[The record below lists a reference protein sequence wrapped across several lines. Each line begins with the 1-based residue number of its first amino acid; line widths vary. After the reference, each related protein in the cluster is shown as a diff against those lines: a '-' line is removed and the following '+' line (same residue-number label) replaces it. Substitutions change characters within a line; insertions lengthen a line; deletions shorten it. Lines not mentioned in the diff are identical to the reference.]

1 MKNKISHTF
10 AIFIVSSLFAL
21 AGICSAY
28 AAPLFIGYFPDWGKW
43 HKPAYTVDK
52 VPYEKLTHVL
62 WSFITPNTD
71 GTLRGDAADNP
82 SALDEMVKLAHAA
95 GTKVIV
101 SLGGGGQS
109 ENFAPVSKDNTLRQ
123 KFVASLVKYVADHNL
138 DGLDM
143 DWEWEYNPVPEAD
156 TIAYS
161 KLLTELREALPK
173 DKSLSAALPCSPY
186 YGKWFTAEVLV
197 KNLDWFGFMTYDITG
212 DWDEK
217 AMFDS
222 PLYPHEGYTTWSW
235 EETRDYWKKRGVP
248 TEKMV
253 FGIPSFGF
261 EFQGATGPGTNF
273 TKGSAKQVPYKDIAT
288 NAEWEFHFDSV
299 SVEPYGVT
307 KNSYV
312 TFEDPHSA
320 AVKSRWVKENGYAG
334 IMVWEVSHDY
344 IESVGNPILDS
355 IAIVLQEGTTSIG
368 EYHKKRAA
376 GSRQDASRMQNAQI
390 KRVDALGKS
399 IQNVGSEQRW
409 KNRFEFRLK
418 P

>member
-1 MKNKISHTF
+1 MKK
-10 AIFIVSSLFAL
+10 FAL
-21 AGICSAY
+21 SILLYAAFCSAW
-28 AAPLFIGYFPDWGKW
+28 AAPLFIGYYPDWGKW

-52 VPYEKLTHVL
+52 VPYNKLTHVL

-71 GTLRGDAADNP
+71 GSLRGDAAEDP
-82 SALDEMVKLAHAA
+82 SALDEMVTLAHAA

-109 ENFAPVSKDNTLRQ
+109 DNFVPVASNDALRQ
-123 KFVASLVKYVADHNL
+123 KFVANLVKYVADHNL

-197 KNLDWFGFMTYDITG
+197 KNLDWFGFMTYDMTG
-212 DWDEK
+212 DWDDK

-222 PLYPHEGYTTWSW
+222 PLHPHDGYTTWSW

-261 EFQGATGPGTNF
+261 EFQGATGPGKDF
-273 TKGSAKQVPYKDIAT
+273 TKGTAKQIAYKDIVT
-288 NAEWEFHFDSV
+288 NTDWKYFYDSV
-299 SVEPYGVT
+299 AVEPYGVSST
-307 KNSYV
+307 GYV
-312 TFEDPHSA
+312 TFEDPHSS

-344 IESVGNPILDS
+344 IEGVGNPILDS
-355 IAIVLQEGTTSIG
+355 IAVVLHEETTGIRDI
-368 EYHKKRAA
+368 HKKRAA
-376 GSRQDASRMQNAQI
+376 SSARHNTSQMPNAQI

-399 IQNVGSEQRW
+399 EQNAGRES
-409 KNRFEFRLK
+409 RLK
-418 P
+418 NKFIFKVEP